1 MYFKNIISL
10 FTLSMMLLPASCSKS
25 IETPSD
31 GREKEGLDETQKRTL
46 TFTVADPSL
55 KTKANPTGE
64 TVNINEWTLLL
75 YNKGELLAEDGYGQ
89 GDYGYGVDLAD
100 HRPTKVGHATGA
112 NQIKMDIDEVS
123 GVDEYNDFMYI
134 AIANGAA
141 SGVTDAFENGEGAPS
156 LAIGDDDPSAPLMF
170 GSGSFG
176 GTVLRDQ
183 DVVVVLSR
191 TMSRISVS
199 NIKNDLLYSDASIT
213 LKGIYLINANERAFF
228 SPYWDYYEYATPDPQ
243 LFERYSLIRNPAA
256 VFVPGTPGWPSQ
268 NGSAFATGTMP
279 SVMYESFTTVLAKG
293 ETDTNTYNMYCYP
306 SNYRESDPDPHT
318 PLSTVKA
325 SSKVEDYWTPRHTR
339 AAILAEIGG
348 VEKWYPITISSYMYP
363 GYWYEISAV
372 NLQTS
377 GSDSPDVE
385 STEVNITFSLTV
397 RDWTG
402 TVISENI

>member
-1 MYFKNIISL
+1 
-10 FTLSMMLLPASCSKS
+10 
-25 IETPSD
+25 
-31 GREKEGLDETQKRTL
+31 
-46 TFTVADPSL
+46 
-55 KTKANPTGE
+55 
-64 TVNINEWTLLL
+64 
-75 YNKGELLAEDGYGQ
+75 
-89 GDYGYGVDLAD
+89 
-100 HRPTKVGHATGA
+100 
-112 NQIKMDIDEVS
+112 
-123 GVDEYNDFMYI
+123 
-134 AIANGAA
+134 
-141 SGVTDAFENGEGAPS
+141 
-156 LAIGDDDPSAPLMF
+156 
-170 GSGSFG
+170 
-176 GTVLRDQ
+176 
-183 DVVVVLSR
+183 
-191 TMSRISVS
+191 
-199 NIKNDLLYSDASIT
+199 
-213 LKGIYLINANERAFF
+213 
-228 SPYWDYYEYATPDPQ
+228 
-243 LFERYSLIRNPAA
+243 
-256 VFVPGTPGWPSQ
+256 
-268 NGSAFATGTMP
+268 MP